1 MRETTKF
8 FPIFLLFLFTLTG
21 CPYSSVFPLDADPA
35 TPINEDYLGKWATL
49 VRTELGS
56 GDPVKMIISKKSD
69 FEYNL
74 AFTGDV
80 KDLMKYRV
88 SLRDTIKATGFLSV
102 VDRWEFMNIEIND
115 QVFLAQVRYE
125 KNKLSLLPM
134 AESFTNKYIR
144 SQTQLRAALEFH
156 MKTRLYPRYDD
167 DFCLKD
173 MVRVN

>member
-1 MRETTKF
+1 MRETTY
-8 FPIFLLFLFTLTG
+8 IIILFLLFTLTG
-21 CPYSSVFPLDADPA
+21 CPYSSVYPLDTEAA
-35 TPINEDYLGKWATL
+35 SPIKEDYIGKWATL
-49 VRTELGS
+49 VRTDYGS
-56 GDPVKMIISKKSD
+56 GDPVKVIISKKSD

-80 KDLMKYRV
+80 KDLMKYRI
-88 SLRDTIKATGFLSV
+88 SLRDTIKATGYLST

-115 QVFLAQVRYE
+115 QVFVAQVRFE

-144 SQTQLRAALEFH
+144 SQTQLRSALEFH
-156 MKTRLYPRYDD
+156 MKTRLYPHYDD
-167 DFCLKD
+167 DFCLRE